1 MSHTAAQAC
10 ALATGSQRR
19 RADRSTTL
27 TLRKHFCSTS
37 KKLRCSPLQVL
48 KQGTDVSWLQ
58 TTNEVHF
65 LVTTQPGIQKSDLS
79 FQIHPNRLNLTV
91 KGESLLSGDLPEAV
105 DIDGCYWAFEETDQG
120 RMIHIT
126 LEKKIMGYDSWP
138 SPLESQQ
145 APPADATV
153 THHIFFEMA
162 VEGVPVGK
170 IVFGLYG
177 NALPKTVKNFRA
189 LCAGDQGHTDSGTP
203 LHYKGS
209 SFHRVITSFM
219 AQGGDFT
226 NGDGTGGESVY
237 GAKFNDEGFPFQHT
251 EAGQLSMANSGPN
264 TNGSQF
270 FITFGAQPHLD
281 GKHMVFGKVESGM
294 DVLQKIESLGSSS
307 GSVSKSVTISDC
319 GEVAAE

>member
-1 MSHTAAQAC
+1 MSVPFLGLFAACLASWLLKRTAC
-10 ALATGSQRR
+10 YLLMLLRKLNLLLIRKGATG
-19 RADRSTTL
+19 
-27 TLRKHFCSTS
+27 C
-37 KKLRCSPLQVL
+37 
-48 KQGTDVSWLQ
+48 
-58 TTNEVHF
+58 
-65 LVTTQPGIQKSDLS
+65 I
-79 FQIHPNRLNLTV
+79 
-91 KGESLLSGDLPEAV
+91 
-105 DIDGCYWAFEETDQG
+105 
-120 RMIHIT
+120 
-126 LEKKIMGYDSWP
+126 
-138 SPLESQQ
+138 
-145 APPADATV
+145 PPALLQSYT
-153 THHIFFEMA
+153 A
-162 VEGVPVGK
+162 VQCVHVNPLSRSLAMRNLQCGSD
-170 IVFGLYG
+170 
-177 NALPKTVKNFRA
+177 
-189 LCAGDQGHTDSGTP
+189 CSQGHTDSGTP

-226 NGDGTGGESVY
+226 SGDGTGGESVY